1 MKLLVTGG
9 SGFIGAHAVRLLS
22 AHHEVLAPGRAELDL
37 LDAGATASYLR
48 EHAPDGVLHTATWN
62 ATRTSPKDLS
72 RVLEH
77 NLRMHAHLMDA
88 RSHFGRLVYYGS
100 GAEYDRRQWR
110 ENLSEG
116 DFGRSIPLDDYG
128 LSKYLIERSRDRDG
142 RTCNLRLFGVFGP
155 GEDWRIRFPSQA
167 CCRALHDQPIQIRQ
181 DRLFD
186 YTWVEDVIHVTR
198 ILLEGETLPHT
209 VNLTAGAPERLSQL
223 AAQVLAAAGKDLPIR
238 VVDPEPGQAYTAD
251 TRLLRSLLP
260 GFAFTPIREGIKRV
274 YDVYAS
280 DPSLMDPSRLS

>member
-1 MKLLVTGG
+1 MRLLVTGG
-9 SGFIGAHAVRLLS
+9 SGFIGAHAVRMLS
-22 AHHEVLAPGRAELDL
+22 AHHEVLAPDRSKLNL
-37 LDAGATASYLR
+37 LDASATASYLR
-48 EHAPDGVLHTATWN
+48 EHHPDVVLHTATWN
-62 ATRTSPKDLS
+62 ATRTSDKDLS

-88 RSHFGRLVYYGS
+88 RSHFGRLIYYGS

-116 DFGRSIPLDDYG
+116 DFGSSLPLDDYG

-142 RTCNLRLFGVFGP
+142 QTCNLRLFGVFGP
-155 GEDWRIRFPSQA
+155 GEDWRIRFLSQA
-167 CCRALHDQPIQIRQ
+167 CCWALHDLPIQIRQ

-198 ILLEGETLPHT
+198 IFLEGETLPHT
-209 VNLTAGAPERLSQL
+209 VNLTAGAPERLSEL

-238 VVDPEPGQAYTAD
+238 VMDPEPGQAYTAD
-251 TRLLRSLLP
+251 TRLLQGLLP
-260 GFAFTPIREGIKRV
+260 GFGFSPIPERLGQL
-274 YDVYAS
+274 YSFYAGH
-280 DPSLMDPSRLS
+280 PSLLDPARLS

>member
-1 MKLLVTGG
+1 M
-9 SGFIGAHAVRLLS
+9 LS
-22 AHHEVLAPGRAELDL
+22 AHHEVLAPDRSKLNL
-37 LDAGATASYLR
+37 LDASATASYLR
-48 EHAPDGVLHTATWN
+48 EHHPDVVLHTATWN
-62 ATRTSPKDLS
+62 ATRTSDKDLS

-88 RSHFGRLVYYGS
+88 RSHFGRLIYYGS

-116 DFGRSIPLDDYG
+116 DFGSSLPLDDYG

-142 RTCNLRLFGVFGP
+142 QTCNLRLFGVFGP
-155 GEDWRIRFPSQA
+155 GEDWRIRFLSQA
-167 CCRALHDQPIQIRQ
+167 CCWALHDLPIQIRQ

-198 ILLEGETLPHT
+198 IFLEGETLPHT
-209 VNLTAGAPERLSQL
+209 VNLTAGAPERLSEL

-238 VVDPEPGQAYTAD
+238 VMDPEPGQAYTAD
-251 TRLLRSLLP
+251 TRLLQGLLP
-260 GFAFTPIREGIKRV
+260 GFGFSPIPERLGQL
-274 YDVYAS
+274 YSFYAGH
-280 DPSLMDPSRLS
+280 PSLLDPARLS

>member
-9 SGFIGAHAVRLLS
+9 SGFIGAHAVRLL
-22 AHHEVLAPGRAELDL
+22 APHHRVLAPDRLELNL
-37 LDAGATASYLR
+37 LDASATASYLQ
-48 EHAPDGVLHTATWN
+48 EHNPDVVLHTATWN
-62 ATRTSPKDLS
+62 ATRTSGKDLS

-88 RSHFGRLVYYGS
+88 RGHFGRLIYFGS
-100 GAEYDRRQWR
+100 GAEYDRRKWR

-128 LSKYLIERSRDRDG
+128 LSKYLIERSRERDG
-142 RTCNLRLFGVFGP
+142 QTCNLRLFGVFGP
-155 GEDWRIRFPSQA
+155 GEDWRIRFLSQA
-167 CCRALHDQPIQIRQ
+167 CCWALHDQPIQIRQ

-198 ILLEGETLPHT
+198 VILEGEVLPHT
-209 VNLTAGAPERLSQL
+209 VNLTAGTPERLSGL

-238 VVDPEPGQAYTAD
+238 VMDPEPGQAYTAD
-251 TRLLRSLLP
+251 TRLLQSLLP
-260 GFAFTPIREGIKRV
+260 EITFTSIQESIRRL
-274 YDVYAS
+274 YDFYAR
-280 DPSLMDPSRLS
+280 DPSRVDPVRLS